1 MRLPITLVLLA
12 MLAACGAANN
22 ANNMAAAPAA
32 NASAEAPKP
41 EPGGGNT
48 LSAADEAAGIARL
61 REEWLLACIGGGR
74 DAAPPGTPVQRHCA
88 CALDRTL
95 AGRTVAELEE
105 ERRSGEYGPRF
116 QRHMRAC
123 IREIRS

>member
-1 MRLPITLVLLA
+1 MRAPITLLLLA
-12 MLAACGAANN
+12 ALAACGSPAPTNNSSAATV
-22 ANNMAAAPAA
+22 ANV
-32 NASAEAPKP
+32 SGEAPKP
-41 EPGGGNT
+41 ETGGNT

-61 REEWLLACIGGGR
+61 RETWLPACIGGGR
-74 DAAPPGTPVQRHCA
+74 DAAPPGTPVERHCA

-105 ERRSGEYGPRF
+105 ERRSGDYGPRF

>member
-1 MRLPITLVLLA
+1 MRRPIALILLA
-12 MLAACGAANN
+12 ALAACGSPSATSNS
-22 ANNMAAAPAA
+22 AAPVENVA
-32 NASAEAPKP
+32 AEAPKP
-41 EPGGGNT
+41 ETNSGTN

-61 REEWLLACIGGGR
+61 REEWLPACIGGAR
-74 DAAPPGTPVQRHCA
+74 DAAPPGTPVERHCA

-116 QRHMRAC
+116 QGHMRAC

>member
-1 MRLPITLVLLA
+1 MRPHIALLLLA
-12 MLAACGAANN
+12 ALAACGSPPAANT
-22 ANNMAAAPAA
+22 MSAAPAENGA
-32 NASAEAPKP
+32 AEAPKP
-41 EPGGGNT
+41 GDGGNA

-61 REEWLLACIGGGR
+61 RAEWLPACIGGAR
-74 DAAPPGTPVQRHCA
+74 DAAPPGTPVERHCA

-95 AGRTVAELEE
+95 AGRTVAGLEE
-105 ERRSGEYGPRF
+105 ERRTGEYGPRF